1 MHINHLVK
9 AFPLPIQCI
18 QTDNGAEFT
27 NRFTTHRDKP
37 TLFQVHLKQH
47 GILSCDRE
55 LCCTIFRIVPYG
67 DFMDIPAL
75 FKSGISHKREILH
88 KGICF
93 VFRKWE
99 PLPPF
104 TKMPYDA
111 TCIIRHFISFISQ
124 GIVIF
129 ILLSFPMHKALQCA
143 KVIPGC

>member
-1 MHINHLVK
+1 MLNAGLC
-9 AFPLPIQCI
+9 Q
-18 QTDNGAEFT
+18 QS
-27 NRFTTHRDKP
+27 
-37 TLFQVHLKQH
+37 
-47 GILSCDRE
+47 LSCFIPIAILFRRRE
-55 LCCTIFRIVPYG
+55 LRCTIFRIVPYG

-75 FKSGISHKREILH
+75 FRSGISHKREILH

-111 TCIIRHFISFISQ
+111 ICIIRHFISFISQ

-129 ILLSFPMHKALQCA
+129 ILLSFPMHKAMQCA
-143 KVIPGC
+143 KVILICYIIKYIK